1 MAKAKQP
8 VIRSKTYKGVRD
20 YSVKAALKGGTI
32 EVTVKSGQ
40 FAAAGSPLIIPASEW
55 TERRTR
61 NPMYDKWE
69 YLDSRYNPQS
79 SPLVNRLLDEVRKA
93 ADEVTGD
100 QGVYE
105 EPKPTGPKAPVGFR
119 VFKHAPSTLAPWQ
132 SGIGPAA
139 TPLDVFYEMLQRG
152 GFSLTPKDVDSFKL
166 AGKMFYSVENHAVVV
181 CLEHE
186 LSRDVLRA
194 MSVLQPQ
201 WVLCLERGFA
211 GDATLRTYADELFAG
226 CGVKGF
232 VTV

>member
-8 VIRSKTYKGVRD
+8 IIRSKTYKGVRD
-20 YSVKAALKGGTI
+20 YSVKAALKGDTI
-32 EVTVKSGQ
+32 EVTVKSGKV
-40 FAAAGSPLIIPASEW
+40 AAAGSPLIIPAGEW
-55 TERRTR
+55 TERRTH

-69 YLDSRYNPQS
+69 YLDSRYNPKS

-93 ADEVTGD
+93 ADEVTGE

-105 EPKPTGPKAPVGFR
+105 EPKPDGPKAPVGFR
-119 VFKHAPSTLAPWQ
+119 VFKHAPSSSGEWQ
-132 SGIGPAA
+132 TGIGPER
-139 TPLDVFYEMLQRG
+139 TPLDVFYEMLLKG
-152 GFSLTPKDVDSFKL
+152 GFSLTPKDAQMFKL
-166 AGKMFYSVENHAVVV
+166 AGKTFCSVENHAVVV

-201 WVLCLERGFA
+201 WVLCLERGFG
-211 GDATLRTYADELFAG
+211 GDTALRTYADELFAG